1 MASTTLTGEDR
12 YRAILA
18 KDRRFDGQFITAV
31 GSTGIYCR
39 PSCPARTPKREN
51 VTFYPTSAAAH
62 EAGYRACKRCLPD
75 AAPGDPAWNV
85 RGDVAGRAMRLIADG
100 VVEREGVPGLAARLG
115 YSSRQLGRVLTAEL
129 GAGPLALARAQR
141 ARTAATL
148 LGATDLPLADVAFAA
163 GFASVRQFNET
174 VQEVFQLTP
183 TLVRER
189 SRGRASSAASAAAAG
204 GSGFGGGLA
213 LGTGAVPLTLALV
226 YREPYDAAGVFAWL
240 RERAID
246 GVEVA
251 TESSYERSLRLPG
264 GPAWFGVDAGG
275 SQPSSLRLCAR
286 LTDLSDLQ
294 TLVTRVRRLFDLDA
308 DPTAID
314 SALSVHPAIA
324 ERVRLRPGRRLP
336 GAVDPDEMLFRA
348 IIGQQITVSAART
361 ALGRLAARAGTRLA
375 LSDDAEESAA
385 GHGVTRLFPR
395 ASAIAELG
403 ENAFAGPRARSAT
416 ITSVAEAI
424 ASGDLHLSAGDDIA
438 EQHAA
443 LTAFTGIGDWTAG
456 YVSMR
461 VLANPDVLLTGDVA
475 LRSGAKALGLPPEPT
490 ALTEIAEQ
498 FRPWRSYLSLHLW
511 GAAPP
516 RTRQSAKAGAARQ
529 TQPRTME
536 TTA

>member
-1 MASTTLTGEDR
+1 MARTTLTGEDR

-31 GSTGIYCR
+31 ASTGIYCR

-115 YSSRQLGRVLTAEL
+115 YSSRHLGRVLATEL

-141 ARTAATL
+141 ARTAAAL
-148 LGATDLPLADVAFAA
+148 LGATDLPLADVAFAS

-183 TLVRER
+183 TLVRAR
-189 SRGRASSAASAAAAG
+189 SRGRSASGGDKLGATAF
-204 GSGFGGGLA
+204 GSGLAFGD
-213 LGTGAVPLTLALV
+213 GAVPLTLALV
-226 YREPYDAAGVFAWL
+226 YREPYDAVGVFAWL
-240 RERAID
+240 RERAIA

-251 TESSYERSLRLPG
+251 TENSYERSLNLPG

-275 SQPSSLRLCAR
+275 SQSSSLRLRAR

-314 SALSVHPAIA
+314 GALSVHPAIA

-361 ALGRLAARAGTRLA
+361 ALGRLAARAGTQLGQEGEA
-375 LSDDAEESAA
+375 VETTPEQ
-385 GHGVTRLFPR
+385 GVTRLFPR

-403 ENAFAGPRARSAT
+403 EESFAGPRSRSAT
-416 ITSVAEAI
+416 ITSVAEAL
-424 ASGDLHLSAGDDIA
+424 ASGELRLSAGDDIA

-443 LTAFTGIGDWTAG
+443 LTAFKGIGDWTAG

-475 LRSGAKALGLPPEPT
+475 LRSGAKALGLPSEPK
-490 ALTEIAEQ
+490 ALIDVAEQ

-511 GAAPP
+511 GATPP
-516 RTRQSAKAGAARQ
+516 RARAGAKASAV
-529 TQPRTME
+529 PRSTPLITE
-536 TTA
+536 TPA

>member
-1 MASTTLTGEDR
+1 MASTNLTGEDR

-100 VVEREGVPGLAARLG
+100 VVEREGVSGLAARLG
-115 YSSRQLGRVLTAEL
+115 YSSRHLGRVLTAEL

-141 ARTAATL
+141 ARTAASL
-148 LGATDLPLADVAFAA
+148 LAATELGLADVAFAA

-183 TLVRER
+183 TRVRER
-189 SRGRASSAASAAAAG
+189 SRGRFTAVGWPARAAS
-204 GSGFGGGLA
+204 GSGLA
-213 LGTGAVPLTLALV
+213 LGDATVPLTLALV

-240 RERAID
+240 RERAIA

-251 TESSYERSLRLPG
+251 SESSYERSLSLPG
-264 GPAWFGVDAGG
+264 GPAWFGVDEDG
-275 SQPSSLRLCAR
+275 SQPSSLRLRAR

-308 DPTAID
+308 DPAAID
-314 SALSVHPAIA
+314 GALCVHPAIA

-361 ALGRLAARAGTRLA
+361 ALGRLAARAGTSLA
-375 LSDDAEESAA
+375 KDDDVVETTGGQA
-385 GHGVTRLFPR
+385 VTRLFPS

-403 ENAFAGPRARSAT
+403 EESFAGPRSRSAT
-416 ITSVAEAI
+416 ITSVAEAL
-424 ASGDLHLSAGDDIA
+424 ASGELRLSAGDDVG

-443 LTAFTGIGDWTAG
+443 LTAFKGIGDWTAG

-461 VLANPDVLLTGDVA
+461 VLGNPDVLLTGDVA
-475 LRSGAKALGLPPEPT
+475 LRSGAKALGLPSEPRQLIE
-490 ALTEIAEQ
+490 AAEP

-511 GAAPP
+511 GATPP
-516 RTRQSAKAGAARQ
+516 RTRTGDKKSAVAQ
-529 TQPRTME
+529 TTPLTTE
-536 TTA
+536 TPA

>member
-100 VVEREGVPGLAARLG
+100 VVEREGVTGLAARLG
-115 YSSRQLGRVLTAEL
+115 FSSRHLGRVLAAEL

-141 ARTAATL
+141 ARTAAAL
-148 LGATDLPLADVAFAA
+148 LGATELPLADVAFAA

-183 TLVRER
+183 TLVRAK
-189 SRGRASSAASAAAAG
+189 SRGRSTTGADQLGGASAF
-204 GSGFGGGLA
+204 GSGLA
-213 LGTGAVPLTLALV
+213 LGDGAVPLTLALA

-240 RERAID
+240 RERAIA

-251 TESSYERSLRLPG
+251 TENSYERSLNLPG
-264 GPAWFGVDAGG
+264 GPAWFGVDAAG
-275 SQPSSLRLCAR
+275 SQSSSLRLRAR

-314 SALSVHPAIA
+314 GALSVHPAIA
-324 ERVRLRPGRRLP
+324 ARVRLRPGRRLP

-361 ALGRLAARAGTRLA
+361 ALGRLAARAGTSLTQEG
-375 LSDDAEESAA
+375 DAEETSADQ
-385 GHGVTRLFPR
+385 GVTRLFPR
-395 ASAIAELG
+395 ASAIAALG
-403 ENAFAGPRARSAT
+403 EESFAGPRSRSAT
-416 ITSVAEAI
+416 IMSIAEAL
-424 ASGDLHLSAGDDIA
+424 ASGELQLSAGDDIA

-475 LRSGAKALGLPPEPT
+475 LRSGAKALGLPSEPK
-490 ALTEIAEQ
+490 ALIEVTEQ
-498 FRPWRSYLSLHLW
+498 FRPWRSYLSVHLW
-511 GAAPP
+511 GATPP
-516 RTRQSAKAGAARQ
+516 RTRAGATKSAVAQ
-529 TQPRTME
+529 TTPLTTE
-536 TTA
+536 TPA